1 MRSQVR
7 NQGCNPPTDEN
18 ADDEHAGMMTRML
31 MNVLMTSM
39 LVSIPT
45 RMLVSELL
53 MDTTR
58 VML

>member
-1 MRSQVR
+1 MRNQVR

-45 RMLVSELL
+45 RMLV
-53 MDTTR
+53 R
-58 VML
+58 

>member
-18 ADDEHAGMMTRML
+18 VDDEHADMMTRML
-31 MNVLMTSM
+31 MDVLMTSM